1 MGFLRKVG
9 RKVKKKLNKVFG
21 EKVGSIIGMVGLYFA
36 MGAVAKGLSGWAKST
51 FGAGKSTA
59 QAANVAQQ
67 ASDIG
72 QATLDAKSAADTTA
86 IATEAAKKGVDATV
100 TSTGASVETLIAES
114 TTNAERFNNWV
125 GGQESLLNQGKL
137 PVEVNPSL
145 TDTVVNSIS
154 NEEVYKQTTGEVFKY
169 LEQPALDV
177 NKIAESVKTAEQAA
191 APLTNVDF
199 KELESMFDLQDTGRT
214 RGLSRTGETLV
225 SPAQSGKGVLTPTE
239 GSTYAQAT
247 TNPARYASLPTDATF
262 GEKIGRFAGDP
273 VGMSTEFVRSKAAQA
288 GDYITGNFV
297 PDALQTG
304 ASVLANRALME
315 DEEIMGLGRGAQGQ
329 PMMTAAQGNHLAAVQ
344 AQPGYANLTNMRSFT
359 DLANQTL
366 YGTGSPSYLQNVYQ
380 PIKI

>member
-9 RKVKKKLNKVFG
+9 RKVNKKLNKVFG
-21 EKVGSIIGMVGLYFA
+21 EKVGGIIGMVGLYFA
-36 MGAVAKGLSGWAKST
+36 MGAVAKQLTGWAKST

-114 TTNAERFNNWV
+114 TTNAEKFNSWV

-199 KELESMFDLQDTGRT
+199 KELEGMFEG
-214 RGLSRTGETLV
+214 SR
-225 SPAQSGKGVLTPTE
+225 LTPTE
-239 GSTYAQAT
+239 GSSFAQAAAKPT
-247 TNPARYASLPTDATF
+247 RYASLPTDATF
-262 GEKIGRFAGDP
+262 GEKFGRFTGDP
-273 VGMSTEFVRSKAAQA
+273 VGMSTEFVRSKAAKA
-288 GDYITGNFV
+288 GDYITGEFV
-297 PDALQTG
+297 PDLAQGALTG
-304 ASVLANRALME
+304 AVNRSLME
-315 DEEIMGLGRGAQGQ
+315 DEEVMGLGRGAQGQ

>member
-21 EKVGSIIGMVGLYFA
+21 QKVGGILGMVGLYFA
-36 MGAVAKGLSGWAKST
+36 MGAVARGLSGWAKST

-59 QAANVAQQ
+59 DAAALTQKV
-67 ASDIG
+67 SDTA

-100 TSTGASVETLIAES
+100 TSNGASVETLIAES

-125 GGQESLLNQGKL
+125 GGHESLLNQGKL

-191 APLTNVDF
+191 TASQTEMARQGIDF
-199 KELESMFDLQDTGRT
+199 TKEFISPKSSVEGTKLAQESATGF
-214 RGLSRTGETLV
+214 
-225 SPAQSGKGVLTPTE
+225 QK
-239 GSTYAQAT
+239 
-247 TNPARYASLPTDATF
+247 
-262 GEKIGRFAGDP
+262 FAADP
-273 VGMSTEFVRSKAAQA
+273 VGSTVDYVGTKAKEA
-288 GDYITGNFV
+288 GDYIKGDFV
-297 PDALQTG
+297 PDLAQGALTG
-304 ASVLANRALME
+304 VVNRSLME
-315 DEEIMGLGRGAQGQ
+315 DEEVMGLGRGAQGQ

-344 AQPGYANLTNMRSFT
+344 AQPGYANLTNIRSFT

>member
-21 EKVGSIIGMVGLYFA
+21 QKVGGILGMVGLYFA

-59 QAANVAQQ
+59 DVANVAQQ
-67 ASDIG
+67 ASEVSKTAADV
-72 QATLDAKSAADTTA
+72 KSATDSTA
-86 IATEAAKKGVDATV
+86 VITEAAKKGVDATV

-191 APLTNVDF
+191 TASQTEMARQGIDF
-199 KELESMFDLQDTGRT
+199 TKEFISPKSSVEGTKLAQESATGF
-214 RGLSRTGETLV
+214 
-225 SPAQSGKGVLTPTE
+225 QK
-239 GSTYAQAT
+239 
-247 TNPARYASLPTDATF
+247 
-262 GEKIGRFAGDP
+262 FAADP
-273 VGMSTEFVRSKAAQA
+273 VGSTVDYVGTKAKEA
-288 GDYITGNFV
+288 GDYIKGDFV
-297 PDALQTG
+297 PDLAQGALTG
-304 ASVLANRALME
+304 VVNRSLME
-315 DEEIMGLGRGAQGQ
+315 DEEVMGLGRGAQGQ

-344 AQPGYANLTNMRSFT
+344 AQPGYANLTNIRSFT

>member
-21 EKVGSIIGMVGLYFA
+21 QKVGSIIGMVGLYFA

-51 FGAGKSTA
+51 FGAGKGTA
-59 QAANVAQQ
+59 DAAAAAQQ
-67 ASDIG
+67 ASEVSKTA
-72 QATLDAKSAADTTA
+72 QATLDAKSAADSTA
-86 IATEAAKKGVDATV
+86 VITEAAKKGVDATV

-114 TTNAERFNNWV
+114 TTNAERFNSWV

-177 NKIAESVKTAEQAA
+177 NRIAESVKTAEQAA
-191 APLTNVDF
+191 APLDF
-199 KELESMFDLQDTGRT
+199 KLLEGMFEG
-214 RGLSRTGETLV
+214 SR
-225 SPAQSGKGVLTPTE
+225 LTPTD
-239 GSTYAQAT
+239 GSSFAQAAAD
-247 TNPARYASLPTDATF
+247 PARYATLPSDATF
-262 GEKIGRFAGDP
+262 GEKVGRFAGDP
-273 VGMSTEFVRSKAAQA
+273 IGMSTEFVRSKAVQA
-288 GDYITGNFV
+288 GDYIKGDFV
-297 PDALQTG
+297 PDLAQGALTG
-304 ASVLANRALME
+304 AVNRSLME
-315 DEEIMGLGRGAQGQ
+315 DEEVMGFGRPAQSQ

>member
-21 EKVGSIIGMVGLYFA
+21 QKVGGILGMVGLYFA

-59 QAANVAQQ
+59 DAAALTQKV
-67 ASDIG
+67 SDTA
-72 QATLDAKSAADTTA
+72 QATLDAKSVADSTA
-86 IATEAAKKGVDATV
+86 IATEAAKKGLDATV
-100 TSTGASVETLIAES
+100 ATTGTRVETLIAES

-137 PVEVNPSL
+137 PVEVSPNL
-145 TDTVVNSIS
+145 TDTVLNSIS

-177 NKIAESVKTAEQAA
+177 NRIAESVKTAEQAA
-191 APLTNVDF
+191 APLDF
-199 KELESMFDLQDTGRT
+199 KQLEGMFEG
-214 RGLSRTGETLV
+214 SR
-225 SPAQSGKGVLTPTE
+225 LTPTD
-239 GSTYAQAT
+239 GSSFAQAAKD
-247 TNPARYASLPTDATF
+247 PARYASLPADATF
-262 GEKIGRFAGDP
+262 GEKVGRFAGDP
-273 VGMSTEFVRSKAAQA
+273 IGMSTEFVRSKAVKA
-288 GDYITGNFV
+288 GDYLKGNFV
-297 PDALQTG
+297 PDLAQGALAG
-304 ASVLANRALME
+304 AIDRSLME
-315 DEEIMGLGRGAQGQ
+315 DEEVMGFGRPAQSQ

-380 PIKI
+380 PIKIT

>member
-21 EKVGSIIGMVGLYFA
+21 QKVGGILGMVGLYFA

-59 QAANVAQQ
+59 DVANVAQQ
-67 ASDIG
+67 ASEVSKTAADV
-72 QATLDAKSAADTTA
+72 KSATDSTA
-86 IATEAAKKGVDATV
+86 VITEAAKKGVDATV

-125 GGQESLLNQGKL
+125 GGHESLLNQGKL

-191 APLTNVDF
+191 TASQTEMARQGIDF
-199 KELESMFDLQDTGRT
+199 TKEFISPKSSVEGTKLAQESATGF
-214 RGLSRTGETLV
+214 
-225 SPAQSGKGVLTPTE
+225 QK
-239 GSTYAQAT
+239 
-247 TNPARYASLPTDATF
+247 
-262 GEKIGRFAGDP
+262 FAADP
-273 VGMSTEFVRSKAAQA
+273 VGSTVDYVGTKAKEA
-288 GDYITGNFV
+288 GDYIKGDFV
-297 PDALQTG
+297 PDLAQGALTG
-304 ASVLANRALME
+304 VVNRSLME
-315 DEEIMGLGRGAQGQ
+315 DEEVMGLGRGAQGQ

>member
-21 EKVGSIIGMVGLYFA
+21 QKVGGILGMVGLYFA

-51 FGAGKSTA
+51 FGAGKGTA
-59 QAANVAQQ
+59 DAAAAAQQ
-67 ASDIG
+67 ASEVSKTA
-72 QATLDAKSAADTTA
+72 QATLDAKSAADSTA
-86 IATEAAKKGVDATV
+86 VITEAAKKGVDATV

-137 PVEVNPSL
+137 PVEVSPNL

-177 NKIAESVKTAEQAA
+177 NRIAESVKTAEQAA
-191 APLTNVDF
+191 APLDF
-199 KELESMFDLQDTGRT
+199 AELEGMFDYKGVDKFQP
-214 RGLSRTGETLV
+214 S
-225 SPAQSGKGVLTPTE
+225 KGVLTPTE
-239 GSTYAQAT
+239 GSSFAQASVVDS
-247 TNPARYASLPTDATF
+247 ARYATLPSDATF
-262 GEKIGRFAGDP
+262 GEKVGRFAGDP
-273 VGMSTEFVRSKAAQA
+273 IGMSTEFVRSKAVKA
-288 GDYITGNFV
+288 GDYLKGDFV
-297 PDALQTG
+297 PDLAQGALTG
-304 ASVLANRALME
+304 AVNRSLME
-315 DEEIMGLGRGAQGQ
+315 DEEVMGFGRPAQSQ

-380 PIKI
+380 PIKIT

>member
-21 EKVGSIIGMVGLYFA
+21 QKVGGILGMVGLYFA
-36 MGAVAKGLSGWAKST
+36 MGAVARGLSGWAKST

-59 QAANVAQQ
+59 DAANVAQK
-67 ASDIG
+67 ASEVSKT
-72 QATLDAKSAADTTA
+72 AVDAKSAADTTA

-100 TSTGASVETLIAES
+100 TSNGASVETLIAES

-125 GGQESLLNQGKL
+125 GGHESLLNQGKL

-191 APLTNVDF
+191 TASQTEMARQGIDF
-199 KELESMFDLQDTGRT
+199 TKEFISPKSSVEGTKLAQESATGF
-214 RGLSRTGETLV
+214 
-225 SPAQSGKGVLTPTE
+225 QK
-239 GSTYAQAT
+239 
-247 TNPARYASLPTDATF
+247 
-262 GEKIGRFAGDP
+262 FAADP
-273 VGMSTEFVRSKAAQA
+273 VGSTVDYVGTKAKEA
-288 GDYITGNFV
+288 GDYIKGDFV

-304 ASVLANRALME
+304 ASVLASKELME
-315 DEEIMGLGRGAQGQ
+315 DEEVMGLGRGAQGQ

-344 AQPGYANLTNMRSFT
+344 AQPGYANLTNIRSFT

>member
-21 EKVGSIIGMVGLYFA
+21 EKVGGILGMVGLYFA

-59 QAANVAQQ
+59 DVANVAQQ
-67 ASDIG
+67 ASEVSKTAADV
-72 QATLDAKSAADTTA
+72 KSATDSTA
-86 IATEAAKKGVDATV
+86 VITEAAKKGVDATV

-114 TTNAERFNNWV
+114 TTNAEKFNSWV

-177 NKIAESVKTAEQAA
+177 NRIAESVTTAEQAA
-191 APLTNVDF
+191 TASQTEMARQGIDF
-199 KELESMFDLQDTGRT
+199 TKGITSPKASIEGTKLAQESATGFQKFT
-214 RGLSRTGETLV
+214 TD
-225 SPAQSGKGVLTPTE
+225 PI
-239 GSTYAQAT
+239 GSTVDY
-247 TNPARYASLPTDATF
+247 
-262 GEKIGRFAGDP
+262 
-273 VGMSTEFVRSKAAQA
+273 VGTKAKEA
-288 GDYITGNFV
+288 GDYVKSGAFV
-297 PDALQTG
+297 PDIAEVALTT
-304 ASVLANRALME
+304 AANNALME
-315 DEEIMGLGRGAQGQ
+315 KEEVMGFGRPAQGQ

>member
-21 EKVGSIIGMVGLYFA
+21 EKVGGILGMVGLYFA

-59 QAANVAQQ
+59 DVANVAQQ
-67 ASDIG
+67 ASEVSKTAADV
-72 QATLDAKSAADTTA
+72 KSATDSTA
-86 IATEAAKKGVDATV
+86 VITEAAKKGVDATV

-177 NKIAESVKTAEQAA
+177 NRIAESVKTAEQAA
-191 APLTNVDF
+191 TASQTEMARQGIDF
-199 KELESMFDLQDTGRT
+199 TKGITSPKTSIEGTKLAQESATGFQKFT
-214 RGLSRTGETLV
+214 TD
-225 SPAQSGKGVLTPTE
+225 PI
-239 GSTYAQAT
+239 GSTVDY
-247 TNPARYASLPTDATF
+247 
-262 GEKIGRFAGDP
+262 
-273 VGMSTEFVRSKAAQA
+273 VGTKAKEA
-288 GDYITGNFV
+288 GDYIKGDFV
-297 PDALQTG
+297 PDLAQGALTG
-304 ASVLANRALME
+304 AVNRSLME
-315 DEEIMGLGRGAQGQ
+315 EEEVMGFGRPAQGQ